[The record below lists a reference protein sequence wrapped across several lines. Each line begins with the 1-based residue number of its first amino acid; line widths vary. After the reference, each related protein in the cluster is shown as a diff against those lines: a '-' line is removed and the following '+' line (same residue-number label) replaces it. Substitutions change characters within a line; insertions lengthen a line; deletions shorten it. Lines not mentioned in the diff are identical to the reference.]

1 MIQIKDS
8 LGIDTRPLDKNRD
21 RPAAS
26 GKAKSSGGG
35 EAVPSQDKVVLS
47 GKSKDALR
55 AQEALANTPVTRQE
69 KIDAIK
75 EQIAN
80 NEYQVSSEKVAQRM
94 IVDFLREM
102 A

>member
-8 LGIDTRPLDKNRD
+8 IGIDSRPLDKSRE
-21 RPAAS
+21 RPSA
-26 GKAKSSGGG
+26 GKAKTDSGAEVSSS
-35 EAVPSQDKVVLS
+35 SQDKVVLS
-47 GKSKDALR
+47 GKSKEALR
-55 AQEALANTPVTRQE
+55 AQEVLASTPPTRQE

-80 NEYQVSSEKVAQRM
+80 NEYKVASEKVASRM

-102 A
+102 T